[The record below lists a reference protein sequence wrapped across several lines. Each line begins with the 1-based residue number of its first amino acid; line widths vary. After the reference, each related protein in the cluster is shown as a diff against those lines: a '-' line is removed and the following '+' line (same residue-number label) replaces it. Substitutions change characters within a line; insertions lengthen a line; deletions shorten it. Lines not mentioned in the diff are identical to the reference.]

1 MLSYCGT
8 FNQDNDNQLDCS
20 VGNTCIAEAD
30 CGDICFN
37 RPNVNDC
44 SPETRAIG
52 GTCVEGPGSKAA
64 KSTKSASKSTKSSKG
79 GDKSKASK
87 SSPTFVPTYVVRDYI
102 YCILYYMLRF
112 SHVCSRSHNINIQ
125 PTQSPSS
132 SPSTSVSGYMI
143 RIILHI
149 FYVC

>member
-64 KSTKSASKSTKSSKG
+64 KSTKSSKG

-102 YCILYYMLRF
+102 LYSILYA
-112 SHVCSRSHNINIQ
+112 
-125 PTQSPSS
+125 TSS
-132 SPSTSVSGYMI
+132 TNTHMHTAHPISKFFPLDVGK
-143 RIILHI
+143 L
-149 FYVC
+149 FCL